1 MARNNLD
8 SAKKLKNK
16 VRIILEQLEND
27 IITPRKAEVLLKGV
41 STQKDI
47 IKTMELEQE
56 VMQLREI
63 IADIQEREK
72 IKKQS
77 GMY

>member
-8 SAKKLKNK
+8 TPKKLKSK
-16 VRIILEQLEND
+16 VRIIIEQLEND
-27 IITPRKAEVLLKGV
+27 IINARKAEVLLKGV

-63 IADIQEREK
+63 IADIEEREK
-72 IKKQS
+72 IRKQS

>member
-8 SAKKLKNK
+8 TPKKLKSK
-16 VRIILEQLEND
+16 VRIIIEQLEND

-47 IKTMELEQE
+47 IKMMELEQE

-63 IADIQEREK
+63 IADIEEREK
-72 IKKQS
+72 IRKQN
-77 GMY
+77 GFY

>member
-8 SAKKLKNK
+8 TPKKLKSK
-16 VRIILEQLEND
+16 VRIIIEQLEND
-27 IITPRKAEVLLKGV
+27 IINARKAEVLLKGV

-63 IADIQEREK
+63 IADIEEREK
-72 IKKQS
+72 IRKQN
-77 GMY
+77 GFY